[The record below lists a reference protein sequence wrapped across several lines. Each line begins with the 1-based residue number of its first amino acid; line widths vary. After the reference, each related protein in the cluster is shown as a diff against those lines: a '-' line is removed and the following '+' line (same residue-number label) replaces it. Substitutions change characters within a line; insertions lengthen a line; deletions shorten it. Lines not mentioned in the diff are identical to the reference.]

1 MAICRHGQCQF
12 RQFRDLIDCGR
23 GAAAME
29 LALLLPLLTSLILGV
44 FEYGS
49 VIYSYSMMQFGANRV
64 ARVMIVN
71 RLGNADAG
79 QAVRSYLPA
88 WVRDDVSVT
97 VLQSAPAD
105 PRLNL
110 ITVRVNVAAQNA
122 TPLPILT
129 RAIPWQLTASVTKKQ
144 ELPYVD

>member
-1 MAICRHGQCQF
+1 
-12 RQFRDLIDCGR
+12 
-23 GAAAME
+23 
-29 LALLLPLLTSLILGV
+29 V

-64 ARVMIVN
+64 ARTMVVN
-71 RLGNADAG
+71 RLGNGGAS
-79 QAVRSYLPA
+79 QAVRRYLPA

-97 VLQSAPAD
+97 VLQTAPTD

-110 ITVRVNVAAQNA
+110 ITVRVSVGAQNA